1 MTEEKIKKALALK
14 NEITELKE
22 ILKASKNKE
31 CSLVVFTTIF
41 GSNGKTVC
49 NDKNIIEKVRELII
63 LENELKLDRLETE
76 FKNL

>member
-1 MTEEKIKKALALK
+1 MTEEKLRRALWLNNQISECK
-14 NEITELKE
+14 EL
-22 ILKASKNKE
+22 LKASKNQE
-31 CSLVVFTTIF
+31 CNLIVFTTIF
-41 GSNGKTVC
+41 GSNGKAVC